1 MRNIYD
7 VILWYIGGIL
17 ENRGKNSIAVNQDKA
32 LKDGHSLSRPW
43 DMSVSGMTARQRDIS
58 LVLKQLHFGLQK
70 A

>member
-1 MRNIYD
+1 MVYRWD
-7 VILWYIGGIL
+7 IG
-17 ENRGKNSIAVNQDKA
+17 EQREKFIAVNQDKA

-58 LVLKQLHFGLQK
+58 LVLKQLHVGLQR